1 MRGEERRNPSRGRE
15 MNGDG
20 ERGGGIT

>member
-20 ERGGGIT
+20 EGGGGIT